1 MKNNEKVSI
10 IIPLYNNEGNIIKCL
25 NCVSDQTYSN
35 FECIIINDGSTDLS
49 YQLVENY
56 IKNDSRFVCIS
67 QKNQGVSC
75 ARNEGLKKSTGNFV
89 IFIDSDDFVG
99 ALYVEE
105 LVTPLLNSECDMVIC
120 NRYISQNFVLKTKEL
135 LPHMSEIYDYK
146 IFNAPWGKGYKRE
159 FITDLFYSKLSLGE
173 DLLFNLNYLINI
185 SEKNGLIYLK
195 YSNQYIYSELE
206 GSLSNQISIDKVEQ
220 MLRLIIKINDY
231 TNIIDTNQIIKI
243 QSKALFRY
251 LIILFQKEDSST
263 FRKCLENLKSLNSIN
278 NLILSVR
285 LLLFFDKILLSTIY
299 MKIICI
305 IDNIK

>member
-1 MKNNEKVSI
+1 MENNEKVSI
-10 IIPLYNNEGNIIKCL
+10 IVPLYNNEDNIIKCL
-25 NCVSDQTYSN
+25 NCVSNQTYSN

-56 IKNDSRFVCIS
+56 IKNDSRFICVS
-67 QKNQGVSC
+67 QENQGVSS
-75 ARNEGLKKSTGNFV
+75 ARNVGLKISTGNYV

-99 ALYVEE
+99 RLYVAE

-120 NRYISQNFVLKTKEL
+120 NRYISHDFVLESKEL

-146 IFNAPWGKGYKRE
+146 IFNAPWGKGYRKK

-185 SEKNGLIYLK
+185 SERKGLIHLK

-220 MLRLIIKINDY
+220 MVHLIIRINDY
-231 TNIIDTNQIIKI
+231 TNIIDINKIIKI

-263 FRKCLENLKSLNSIN
+263 FRICLKNLKSLNSIN
-278 NLILSVR
+278 NLNLSVR
-285 LLLFFDKILLSTIY
+285 LLLFFYKIHLSTIY